1 MKNWRSIS
9 SIKEKNG
16 KMSYSE
22 KGDHN
27 MFGRKKRKPLRQLI
41 TNKEPKSRI
50 AEQYRNIRTNI
61 EFTSVDNHIRS
72 IIVTSADPGDGKTTT
87 ISNLAV
93 VFGQQGKKVLL
104 IGADLR
110 KPTLQNLF
118 AAHNPNGLTNLL
130 SGQASF
136 VQCIQKTD
144 IENVY
149 VMSAGPIPPNPAE
162 LLGYRKMDEV
172 LLEAYKMFDIVLI
185 DTPPVLAVTDA
196 QILANKCDGVVLVAR
211 SEKTEK
217 DKLIKAKQILD
228 KASGK
233 LLGVILNDKKEEQEQ
248 YGYY

>member
-1 MKNWRSIS
+1 
-9 SIKEKNG
+9 
-16 KMSYSE
+16 
-22 KGDHN
+22 

-41 TNKEPKSRI
+41 THKEPKSRI

-72 IIVTSADPGDGKTTT
+72 IIVTSVDSGDGKTTT
-87 ISNLAV
+87 IANLAV

-118 AAHNPNGLTNLL
+118 ATYSPNGLTNLL
-130 SGQASF
+130 SGQTSF

-144 IENVY
+144 IEKVY

-185 DTPPVLAVTDA
+185 DTPPVMAVTDA

-217 DKLIKAKQILD
+217 DKLIKVKQILD

-233 LLGVILNDKKEEQEQ
+233 LLGVILNDKREEQEP

>member
-1 MKNWRSIS
+1 
-9 SIKEKNG
+9 
-16 KMSYSE
+16 
-22 KGDHN
+22 

-41 TNKEPKSRI
+41 THKEPKSRI

-72 IIVTSADPGDGKTTT
+72 IIVTSVDPGDGKTTT
-87 ISNLAV
+87 IANLAV

-118 AAHNPNGLTNLL
+118 AAYSPNGLTNLL
-130 SGQASF
+130 SGQTSF

-185 DTPPVLAVTDA
+185 DTPPVMAVTDA
-196 QILANKCDGVVLVAR
+196 QILANKCDGIVLVAR

-217 DKLIKAKQILD
+217 DKLIKVKQILD

-233 LLGVILNDKKEEQEQ
+233 LLGVILNDKREEQEP

>member
-1 MKNWRSIS
+1 
-9 SIKEKNG
+9 
-16 KMSYSE
+16 
-22 KGDHN
+22 

-41 TNKEPKSRI
+41 THKEPKSRI

-72 IIVTSADPGDGKTTT
+72 IIVTSVDPGDGKTTT
-87 ISNLAV
+87 IANLAV

-118 AAHNPNGLTNLL
+118 AAYSPNGLTNLL
-130 SGQASF
+130 SGQTSF

-149 VMSAGPIPPNPAE
+149 IMSAGPIPPNPAE

-185 DTPPVLAVTDA
+185 DTPPVMAVTDA

-217 DKLIKAKQILD
+217 DKLIKVKQILD

-233 LLGVILNDKKEEQEQ
+233 LLGVILNDKREEQES

>member
-1 MKNWRSIS
+1 
-9 SIKEKNG
+9 
-16 KMSYSE
+16 
-22 KGDHN
+22 

-41 TNKEPKSRI
+41 THKEPKSRI

-72 IIVTSADPGDGKTTT
+72 IIVTSVDPGDGKTTT
-87 ISNLAV
+87 IANLAV

-118 AAHNPNGLTNLL
+118 AAYSPNGLTNLL
-130 SGQASF
+130 SGQTSF

-185 DTPPVLAVTDA
+185 DTPPVMAVTDA

-217 DKLIKAKQILD
+217 DKLIKVKQILD

-233 LLGVILNDKKEEQEQ
+233 LLGVILNDKREEQEP

>member
-1 MKNWRSIS
+1 MKS
-9 SIKEKNG
+9 SIRERKGKCRISQKEI
-16 KMSYSE
+16 M
-22 KGDHN
+22 N

-41 TNKEPKSRI
+41 THKEPKSRI
-50 AEQYRNIRTNI
+50 TEQYRNIRTNI
-61 EFTSVDNHIRS
+61 EFTSVDNHVRS

-110 KPTLQNLF
+110 KPTIQNLF
-118 AAHNPNGLTNLL
+118 AIHISNGLTNLL
-130 SGQASF
+130 SGQAKLM
-136 VQCIQKTD
+136 QCIQKTD

-149 VMSAGPIPPNPAE
+149 LMAAGPIPPNPAE
-162 LLGYRKMDEV
+162 LLGSRAMDEA
-172 LLEAYKMFDIVLI
+172 LLEAYNMFDIILI

-196 QILANKCDGVVLVAR
+196 QILANKCDGIVLVVR

-217 DKLIKAKQILD
+217 DKIVKAKQILD

-233 LLGVILNDKKEEQEQ
+233 LLGVILNDKREEKEQ